1 MVQEQIVAFIRSKKA
16 MGLSDNTLKAYEND
30 LRDLQAY
37 LSQKNQDSQELSV
50 EIIRD
55 WLFSASEAGAQK
67 STIAR
72 KTATVRS
79 FGKFLFETGQA
90 ESDPSAKL
98 RSPKLSRTLPKT
110 ASAGFLDELLSDL
123 KTAALNGDHQQRL
136 NWLVVELLYS
146 TGMRV
151 SELAGLKVADMDLS
165 KQTLRVLGKGNKQ
178 RTLPFGSP
186 ALQALE
192 LFLETRPE
200 ADLLVVN
207 EQGKALGPRDIYRIV
222 AKQLSSTGHQLG
234 PHSLRHSA
242 ATHLLDNGADL
253 RSVQELL
260 GHSSMSTTQIYTHVS
275 IERLREGY
283 SKAHP
288 RA

>member
-1 MVQEQIVAFIRSKKA
+1 MAFIRSKKTS
-16 MGLSDNTLKAYEND
+16 GLSENTLRAYEND
-30 LRDLQAY
+30 LRELQAY
-37 LSQKNQDSQELSV
+37 LSQQNPDAQELSV
-50 EIIRD
+50 DLIRD

-79 FGKFLFETGQA
+79 FGKFLFETG
-90 ESDPSAKL
+90 ELEVDPAAKL
-98 RSPKLSRTLPKT
+98 RSPKLSRNLPKT
-110 ASAGFLDELLSDL
+110 ATAGFLDALLAELKS
-123 KTAALNGDHQQRL
+123 AALNGDHQQRL

-151 SELAGLKVADMDLS
+151 SELAGLKQTDIDFS

-186 ALQALE
+186 ALKALE
-192 LFLETRPE
+192 LFIESKPE
-200 ADLLVVN
+200 SDSLIVN
-207 EQGKALGPRDIYRIV
+207 EQGKALGSRDIYRIV
-222 AKQLSSTGHQLG
+222 AKQQSGTGHQLG

-260 GHSSMSTTQIYTHVS
+260 GHSSLSTTQIYTHVS

>member
-1 MVQEQIVAFIRSKKA
+1 MREQIVSFIKA
-16 MGLSDNTLKAYEND
+16 KQTSGLSENTLRAYETD
-30 LRDLQAY
+30 LREFESFVVSKNLGIDQLSTDL
-37 LSQKNQDSQELSV
+37 
-50 EIIRD
+50 IRD
-55 WLFSASEAGAQK
+55 WLFAASEAGAQK

-72 KTATVRS
+72 KTATIRS
-79 FGKFLFETGQA
+79 FGKFLFETGQS
-90 ESDPSAKL
+90 ETDPAAKL

-110 ASAGFLDELLSDL
+110 ASAKFLEELLSKLEQLAKD
-123 KTAALNGDHQQRL
+123 GGHEQRL
-136 NWLVVELLYS
+136 NWLIIEILYS

-151 SELAGLKVADMDLS
+151 SELAELREKDIDFHR
-165 KQTLRVLGKGNKQ
+165 QTLSVIGKGNKQ
-178 RTLPFGSP
+178 RTLPFGKP
-186 ALQALE
+186 AFDSLN
-192 LFLETRPE
+192 LFLETKASTE
-200 ADLLVVN
+200 GLLVN
-207 EQGKALGPRDIYRIV
+207 EDGKNLGVRDIHRVV
-222 AKQLSSTGHQLG
+222 AKQLAGTGHQLG

-260 GHSSMSTTQIYTHVS
+260 GHSSLSTTQIYTHVS

>member
-1 MVQEQIVAFIRSKKA
+1 MREQIVAFIRAKQAS
-16 MGLSDNTLKAYEND
+16 GLSENTLKAYGND
-30 LRDLQAY
+30 LRELNEY
-37 LSQKNQDSQELSV
+37 LVQHNLDVKDLSV
-50 EIIRD
+50 DAIRD
-55 WLFSASEAGAQK
+55 WLFLASEAGAQK

-79 FGKFLFETGQA
+79 FGKFLFETGQLGV
-90 ESDPSAKL
+90 DPAVKL
-98 RSPKLSRTLPKT
+98 RSPKISRNLPKT
-110 ASAGFLDELLSDL
+110 ATAGFLEELLAEL
-123 KTAALNGDHQQRL
+123 KSAAVNGGYQQRL

-151 SELAGLKVADMDLS
+151 SELAGLKQGDIDFS
-165 KQTLRVLGKGNKQ
+165 KQTIRVLGKGNKQ

-186 ALQALE
+186 ALRALE
-192 LFLETRPE
+192 LFLESKPE
-200 ADLLVVN
+200 SDSLVVN
-207 EQGKALGPRDIYRIV
+207 ERGKALGSREIYRVV
-222 AKQLSSTGHQLG
+222 AKQLSGTGHQLG

-260 GHSSMSTTQIYTHVS
+260 GHSSLSTTQIYTHVS

-283 SKAHP
+283 EKAHP

>member
-1 MVQEQIVAFIRSKKA
+1 MREQIVSFIKA
-16 MGLSDNTLKAYEND
+16 KQTSGLSENTLRAYETD
-30 LRDLQAY
+30 LREFE
-37 LSQKNQDSQELSV
+37 SFVVSKNLGIDQLNTD
-50 EIIRD
+50 IIRD
-55 WLFSASEAGAQK
+55 WLFASSEAGAQK

-72 KTATVRS
+72 KTATIRS
-79 FGKFLFETGQA
+79 FGKFLFETGQS
-90 ESDPSAKL
+90 ETDPAAKL

-110 ASAGFLDELLSDL
+110 ANAKFLEELLSKL
-123 KTAALNGDHQQRL
+123 KQLANEGDHQQRL
-136 NWLVVELLYS
+136 NWLIVELLYS

-151 SELAGLKVADMDLS
+151 SELSELREKDIDFQR
-165 KQTLRVLGKGNKQ
+165 QTLSVIGKGNKQ
-178 RTLPFGSP
+178 RTLPFGKP
-186 ALQALE
+186 AFDSLNLY
-192 LFLETRPE
+192 LETKPSSE
-200 ADLLVVN
+200 GLLVN
-207 EQGKALGPRDIYRIV
+207 EDGKKLGVRDIHRIV
-222 AKQLSSTGHQLG
+222 AKQLAGTGHQLG

-260 GHSSMSTTQIYTHVS
+260 GHSSLSTTQIYTHVS

>member
-1 MVQEQIVAFIRSKKA
+1 MREQIVSFIRAKKA
-16 MGLSDNTLKAYEND
+16 GGLSENTLRAYEND
-30 LRDLQAY
+30 LREFESFALDKKLKISDL
-37 LSQKNQDSQELSV
+37 EV
-50 EIIRD
+50 ENIRD
-55 WLFSASEAGAQK
+55 WLYAASQAGAQK

-72 KTATVRS
+72 KTASIRS
-79 FGKFLFETGQA
+79 FSKFLFETGQA
-90 ESDPSAKL
+90 PIDPAAKL

-110 ASAGFLDELLSDL
+110 ANAKFLEGLLASLRESAIRGEHD
-123 KTAALNGDHQQRL
+123 QRL
-136 NWLVVELLYS
+136 NWVIIELLYS

-151 SELAGLKVADMDLS
+151 SELVTLQPKDIDFDR
-165 KQTLRVLGKGNKQ
+165 QTLSVVGKGNKQ
-178 RTLPFGSP
+178 RTLPFGKP
-186 ALQALE
+186 ALEALS
-192 LFLETRPE
+192 LYLDTKPE
-200 ADLLVVN
+200 AGDLLVGR
-207 EQGKALGPRDIYRIV
+207 EGKALGARDVYRVV
-222 AKQLSSTGHQLG
+222 AKQLEGTGHQLG

-260 GHSSMSTTQIYTHVS
+260 GHSSLSTTQIYTHVS

>member
-1 MVQEQIVAFIRSKKA
+1 MAFIRSKKA
-16 MGLSDNTLKAYEND
+16 SGLSENTLRAYEND
-30 LRDLQAY
+30 LRELQAF
-37 LSQKNQDSQELSV
+37 LSEQNIEAPELSV
-50 EIIRD
+50 DVIRD

-79 FGKFLFETGQA
+79 FGKFLFETGQL
-90 ESDPSAKL
+90 EVDPAAKL
-98 RSPKLSRTLPKT
+98 RSPKLSRNLPKT
-110 ASAGFLDELLSDL
+110 ATAGFLDELLAEL
-123 KTAALNGDHQQRL
+123 KSAALNGDHKQRL

-151 SELAGLKVADMDLS
+151 SELAGLKQTDVDFS

-186 ALQALE
+186 ALKAFE
-192 LFLETRPE
+192 IFLETKPE
-200 ADLLVVN
+200 SDSLIVN
-207 EQGKALGPRDIYRIV
+207 EQGKALGSRDIYRIV
-222 AKQLSSTGHQLG
+222 AKQLSGTGHQLG

-260 GHSSMSTTQIYTHVS
+260 GHSSLSTTQIYTHVS

>member
-1 MVQEQIVAFIRSKKA
+1 MREQIVSFIRAKKA
-16 MGLSDNTLKAYEND
+16 AGLSENTLRAYEND
-30 LRDLQAY
+30 LREFDAFASDKKIAVENLEVDL
-37 LSQKNQDSQELSV
+37 
-50 EIIRD
+50 IRD
-55 WLFSASEAGAQK
+55 WLFAASEAGAQK

-72 KTATVRS
+72 KTATIRS
-79 FGKFLFETGQA
+79 FGKFLFETGQS
-90 ESDPSAKL
+90 EIDPAAKL

-110 ASAGFLDELLSDL
+110 ANAGFLDDLLSNL
-123 KTAALNGDHQQRL
+123 RKAADKGEHQQRL
-136 NWLVVELLYS
+136 EWLVIELLYS

-151 SELAGLKVADMDLS
+151 SELVELAERDIDFQR
-165 KQTLRVLGKGNKQ
+165 QTLSVIGKGNKQ
-178 RTLPFGSP
+178 RTLPFGQP
-186 ALQALE
+186 ALDSLNLYLE
-192 LFLETRPE
+192 SKPDSER
-200 ADLLVVN
+200 LLVK
-207 EQGKALGPRDIYRIV
+207 QDGKALGARDVYRLV
-222 AKQLSSTGHQLG
+222 AKQLAGTGHQMG

-260 GHSSMSTTQIYTHVS
+260 GHSSLTTTQIYTHVS

>member
-1 MVQEQIVAFIRSKKA
+1 MAFIRSKKA
-16 MGLSDNTLKAYEND
+16 SGLSENTLRAYEND
-30 LRDLQAY
+30 LRELQAY
-37 LSQKNQDSQELSV
+37 LAQQNLDAQELSV
-50 EIIRD
+50 DLIRD

-79 FGKFLFETGQA
+79 FGKFLFETGQL
-90 ESDPSAKL
+90 EVDPAAKL
-98 RSPKLSRTLPKT
+98 RSPKLSRNLPKT
-110 ASAGFLDELLSDL
+110 ATAGFLDGLLAELKS
-123 KTAALNGDHQQRL
+123 AALNGDHKQRL

-151 SELAGLKVADMDLS
+151 SELAGLKQTDVDFS

-186 ALQALE
+186 ALKALE
-192 LFLETRPE
+192 LFIESKPE
-200 ADLLVVN
+200 SDSLVVN
-207 EQGKALGPRDIYRIV
+207 EQGKALGSRDIYRIV
-222 AKQLSSTGHQLG
+222 AMQLSGTGHQLG

-260 GHSSMSTTQIYTHVS
+260 GHSSLSTTQIYTHVS

>member
-1 MVQEQIVAFIRSKKA
+1 MAFIRSKKA
-16 MGLSDNTLKAYEND
+16 SGLSENTLRAYEND
-30 LRDLQAY
+30 LRELQAF
-37 LSQKNQDSQELSV
+37 LSEQKIEAPKLSV
-50 EIIRD
+50 DVIRD

-79 FGKFLFETGQA
+79 FGKFLFETGQF
-90 ESDPSAKL
+90 EVDPAAKL
-98 RSPKLSRTLPKT
+98 RSPKLSRNLPKT
-110 ASAGFLDELLSDL
+110 ATAGFLDALLAELKS
-123 KTAALNGDHQQRL
+123 AALNGDHQQRL

-151 SELAGLKVADMDLS
+151 SELAGLKQTDVDFS

-186 ALQALE
+186 ALKAFE
-192 LFLETRPE
+192 IFLETKPE
-200 ADLLVVN
+200 SDSLIVN
-207 EQGKALGPRDIYRIV
+207 EQGKALGSRDIYRIV
-222 AKQLSSTGHQLG
+222 AMQLSGTGHQLG

-260 GHSSMSTTQIYTHVS
+260 GHSSLSTTQIYTHVS

>member
-1 MVQEQIVAFIRSKKA
+1 
-16 MGLSDNTLKAYEND
+16 
-30 LRDLQAY
+30 
-37 LSQKNQDSQELSV
+37 
-50 EIIRD
+50 
-55 WLFSASEAGAQK
+55 LFSASEAGAQK

-79 FGKFLFETGQA
+79 FGKFLFETGQL
-90 ESDPSAKL
+90 EVDPAAKL
-98 RSPKLSRTLPKT
+98 RSPKLSRNLPKT
-110 ASAGFLDELLSDL
+110 ATAGFLDALLAELKS
-123 KTAALNGDHQQRL
+123 AALNGDHQQRL

-151 SELAGLKVADMDLS
+151 SELAGLKQTDIDFS

-178 RTLPFGSP
+178 RTLPFGAP

-192 LFLETRPE
+192 LFIESNPE
-200 ADLLVVN
+200 SDSLIVN
-207 EQGKALGPRDIYRIV
+207 EQGKALGSRDIYRIV
-222 AKQLSSTGHQLG
+222 AKQLSGTGHQLG

-260 GHSSMSTTQIYTHVS
+260 GHSSLSTTQIYTHVS

>member
-1 MVQEQIVAFIRSKKA
+1 MREQIVSFIRAKQTS
-16 MGLSDNTLKAYEND
+16 GLSENTLRAYETD
-30 LRDLQAY
+30 LREFESFV
-37 LSQKNQDSQELSV
+37 LSQNLHIDQLNTD
-50 EIIRD
+50 IIRD
-55 WLFSASEAGAQK
+55 WLFAASEAGAQK

-72 KTATVRS
+72 KTASIRS
-79 FGKFLFETGQA
+79 FGKFLFETGQT
-90 ESDPSAKL
+90 STDPAAKL

-110 ASAGFLDELLSDL
+110 ANAKFLEQLLL
-123 KTAALNGDHQQRL
+123 KLKQLASEGGHQQRL
-136 NWLVVELLYS
+136 NWLIIELLYS

-151 SELAGLKVADMDLS
+151 SELAELRERDIDFQR
-165 KQTLRVLGKGNKQ
+165 QTLSVIGKGNKQ
-178 RTLPFGSP
+178 RTLPFGKP
-186 ALQALE
+186 ALDSLN
-192 LFLETRPE
+192 LYLETKPSAE
-200 ADLLVVN
+200 GLLVN
-207 EQGKALGPRDIYRIV
+207 EDGKNLGVRDIHRVV
-222 AKQLSSTGHQLG
+222 AKQLAGTGHQLG

-260 GHSSMSTTQIYTHVS
+260 GHSSLSTTQIYTHVS

>member
-1 MVQEQIVAFIRSKKA
+1 MAFIRSKKA
-16 MGLSDNTLKAYEND
+16 SGLSENTLRAYEND
-30 LRDLQAY
+30 LRELQAY
-37 LSQKNQDSQELSV
+37 LAQQNLDAQELSV
-50 EIIRD
+50 DLIRD

-79 FGKFLFETGQA
+79 FGKFLFETGQL
-90 ESDPSAKL
+90 EVDPAAKL
-98 RSPKLSRTLPKT
+98 RSPKLSRNLPKT
-110 ASAGFLDELLSDL
+110 ATAGFLDELLAEL
-123 KTAALNGDHQQRL
+123 KSAALNGDHQQRL

-151 SELAGLKVADMDLS
+151 SELAGLKQTDVDFS

-186 ALQALE
+186 ALKALE
-192 LFLETRPE
+192 LFLETKPE
-200 ADLLVVN
+200 SDSLIVN
-207 EQGKALGPRDIYRIV
+207 EQGKALGSRDVYRIV
-222 AKQLSSTGHQLG
+222 DKQLSGTGHQLG

-260 GHSSMSTTQIYTHVS
+260 GHSSLSTTQIYTHVS